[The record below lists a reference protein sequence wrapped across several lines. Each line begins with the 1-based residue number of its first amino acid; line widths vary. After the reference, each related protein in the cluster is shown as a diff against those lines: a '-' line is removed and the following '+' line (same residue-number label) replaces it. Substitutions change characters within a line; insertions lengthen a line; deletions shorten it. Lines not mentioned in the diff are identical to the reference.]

1 MTDGPKPPD
10 EAPDEAGEA
19 VSPFVRA
26 MARLRLVRPNFR
38 GTPLVTGVGAL
49 IGLAA
54 LIGAVA
60 TTPLFTT
67 VVAVDGAVE
76 GASMAANAA
85 LVAHPPIAG
94 ALAALAA
101 ALVGLAD
108 DMGRH
113 KEIKGLRG
121 HLAALARGQV
131 TTGLVKAVG
140 GMAIAG
146 GVVLFAAASRRAQA
160 LAGVPGPPPEPTWAP
175 AVDILVL
182 ALSMN
187 AFNLLDLR
195 PGRALKVWLS
205 VGTAL
210 WAAAW
215 FGAARDV
222 RPGYLQPQLIAGLA
236 AGLLL
241 LGFDLREKLMLGDAG
256 TMAMG
261 ALVGWSLIATMGLWV
276 RVAAMVLLV
285 LLHVATETLSLSR
298 IIDSTPPLRWL
309 DRLGRPPE
317 PEPDRSAS
325 V

>member
-1 MTDGPKPPD
+1 MTEGSKPPD
-10 EAPDEAGEA
+10 EAPDAAGEA
-19 VSPFVRA
+19 VSRFVRA
-26 MARLRLVRPNFR
+26 MARARLVRANFR
-38 GTPLVTGVGAL
+38 GTPLVTGVGGL

-54 LIGAVA
+54 LIGTVA

-67 VVAVDGAVE
+67 VVAIDGVVE
-76 GASMAANAA
+76 GASMANAA
-85 LVAHPPIAG
+85 LVAHPPIVG

-108 DMGRH
+108 DVGRH

-121 HLAALARGQV
+121 HLAALARGHV
-131 TTGLVKAVG
+131 TTGLVKAAG
-140 GMAIAG
+140 GVAIAG
-146 GVVLFAAASRRAQA
+146 GVVLFVAASRQVQA
-160 LAGVPGPPPEPTWAP
+160 LAGVPGLPAEPTWAL

-195 PGRALKVWLS
+195 PGRALKVWLALGS
-205 VGTAL
+205 AL

-215 FGAARDV
+215 FGAAPDV
-222 RPGYLQPQLIAGLA
+222 RPGYLQPQLIGGLVV
-236 AGLLL
+236 GLVFFP
-241 LGFDLREKLMLGDAG
+241 FDLRERLMLGDAG

-276 RVAAMVLLV
+276 RVAAMVLFV
-285 LLHVATETLSLSR
+285 LLHVATERVSLSR
-298 IIDSTPPLRWL
+298 VIDSTPLLRWL